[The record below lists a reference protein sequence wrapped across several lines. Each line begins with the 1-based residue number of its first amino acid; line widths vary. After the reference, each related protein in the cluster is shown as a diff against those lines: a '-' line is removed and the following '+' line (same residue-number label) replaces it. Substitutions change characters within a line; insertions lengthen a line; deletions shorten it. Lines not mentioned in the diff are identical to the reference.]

1 MTAPTC
7 ERWAELS
14 DRAALGEALSTEET
28 RFAHEHARKCVTC
41 ATEAEVY
48 GVLAG
53 SLAPGDAEER
63 PLHDRDDAFASR
75 AADRASARATT
86 TRARLRWGAA
96 AACALAL
103 AAALVLTLRPG
114 PVEAPSAP
122 PIDTGVN
129 VVLTAG
135 QVKSRNSSVRAGSPL
150 AVGSELR
157 VDQGRACLSFS
168 GTTTACAG
176 VNSTVRLTTSN
187 QTQRVV
193 DLQQG
198 TVVCRLDSPP
208 PGMRFSVNTP
218 RGKVTALGTVF
229 TVELLPSSEVA
240 VRVHRGVVAVE
251 PTRGGR
257 HELRAPAA
265 AILGDEVRRVPT
277 EDAAW
282 DGDRELVD
290 VAQLWS
296 DPTATPLDL
305 DVSPAGAHVTLDGFS
320 LGASPVSALVAR
332 GPHELSAEH
341 AGYEPYR
348 GRFVVQSEA
357 RVSLAPPLRPLAAPP
372 EPAPRDVAPP
382 PSAAELLAQAHKL
395 RRSGRYAESADA
407 YQRLRTIWPHSPEA
421 TAALLSLA
429 DLKLTLGEPAS
440 ALRLFDGYLA
450 SRGPLSQ
457 EAHYGRIRA
466 LRNLGR
472 TNEAQDATTEFVRA
486 YPDSA
491 QAQTLRAK
499 TQTSRPP
506 AKTRG
511 FSPVSP

>member
-1 MTAPTC
+1 MTGPTC

-14 DRAALGEALSTEET
+14 DRAALGEALSADET
-28 RFAHEHARKCVTC
+28 RFAHEHARKCGAC
-41 ATEAEVY
+41 AAEAEVY
-48 GVLAG
+48 GILAG
-53 SLAPGDAEER
+53 SLTQDGLDER
-63 PLHDRDDAFASR
+63 PVHSRDQNAFASR

-86 TRARLRWGAA
+86 TRTRVRWGAA
-96 AACALAL
+96 GVGALAL
-103 AAALVLTLRPG
+103 AAALVLALRPR
-114 PVEAPSAP
+114 PDAAPGAT

-129 VVLTAG
+129 VTLTAG
-135 QVKSRNSSVRAGSPL
+135 QVKSGNSGIRAGSPL
-150 AVGSELR
+150 TVGGELR

-168 GTTTACAG
+168 GTTTACAAE
-176 VNSTVRLTTSN
+176 NTSLRLATSN

-193 DLQQG
+193 DLEQG
-198 TVVCRLDSPP
+198 AVVCRLDSPP

-240 VRVHRGVVAVE
+240 VRVHRGVVAIE

-296 DPTATPLDL
+296 DPAATRLDL
-305 DVSPAGAHVTLDGFS
+305 DASPPGAHVTLDGFS
-320 LGASPVSALVAR
+320 LGASPVSALVTR

-348 GRFVVQSEA
+348 ERFVVDSEE
-357 RVSLAPPLRPLAAPP
+357 RVSLARPLRPLAAPP
-372 EPAPRDVAPP
+372 QPAPRDAASP

-395 RRSGRYAESADA
+395 RRSGRYAEAADA
-407 YQRLRTIWPHSPEA
+407 YQRLRRIWPQGPEA

-429 DLKLTLGEPAS
+429 DLKLTLGEPAA
-440 ALRLFDGYLA
+440 ALRMFDGYIA

-466 LRNLGR
+466 LRQLGR
-472 TNEAQDATTEFVRA
+472 TDEVQIATAEFLRA

-499 TQTSRPP
+499 TQPRPP
-506 AKTRG
+506 ATTRG
-511 FSPVSP
+511 SSRVGP